1 VVPIGP
7 LLALDVPAAHTPQPT
22 EPVRVFSLPEPRPEP
37 IVGLMPVVETLLMA
51 RSTGLPRS
59 PYELATSLLTGE
71 CVRPVADLGALLR
84 SLGRLSSDQLAHLNR
99 ASRLFEHRFIAA
111 ASLALALNDASTRL
125 PPPPPPL
132 ADGGTVGGFTST
144 PRVPRPA
151 PPKRPRL
158 PLRRRAR

>member
-7 LLALDVPAAHTPQPT
+7 LLALEVPAARSPQPT
-22 EPVRVFSLPEPRPEP
+22 EPVRAFTLPELRLEP
-37 IVGLMPVVETLLMA
+37 IVGLMPVVETLSMA
-51 RSTGLPRS
+51 RSPGLLRS
-59 PYELATSLLTGE
+59 PYELGTSLLTGD

-84 SLGRLSSDQLAHLNR
+84 SLGPLSSDQLADLNR
-99 ASRLFEHRFIAA
+99 TSRLFEHRFIAA
-111 ASLALALNDASTRL
+111 ASLALALSDATTRL

-132 ADGGTVGGFTST
+132 ADGGTVGAFTSA

-151 PPKRPRL
+151 PPRRPRL